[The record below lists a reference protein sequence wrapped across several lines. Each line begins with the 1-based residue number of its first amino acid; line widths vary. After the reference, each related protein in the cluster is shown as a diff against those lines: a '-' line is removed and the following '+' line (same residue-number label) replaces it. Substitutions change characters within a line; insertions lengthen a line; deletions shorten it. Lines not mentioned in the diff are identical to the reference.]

1 MPESKAKTVWKGVAL
16 SGVGLLVIGL
26 GAVALDFVTMGDLG
40 LSEYFEVFVLAI
52 LVGAVALLVGL
63 IGWAAKSGKRERTRL
78 ATGTLLVPAG
88 VFCIAYFAVGTNVHG
103 PFYLFAIP
111 SFLLFLVG
119 LVLAIMS
126 AAARAE

>member
-1 MPESKAKTVWKGVAL
+1 MPESRAKTVWKAVAL
-16 SGVGLLVIGL
+16 SGVGLLVVGL
-26 GAVALDFVTMGDLG
+26 GVVGLDFATMDDLG
-40 LSEYFEVFVLAI
+40 MSQYIEIFLLAI
-52 LVGAVALLVGL
+52 LVGALALPVGL
-63 IGWAAKSGKRERTRL
+63 IGWAAKSGKSERARL
-78 ATGTLLVPAG
+78 ATLTLLLPAG

-119 LVLAIMS
+119 LTIAIMA

>member
-16 SGVGLLVIGL
+16 SGVGLLVLGL
-26 GAVALDFVTMGDLG
+26 GAVGLDFVMHQVGW
-40 LSEYFEVFVLAI
+40 SEYYEVFLLAI
-52 LVGAVALLVGL
+52 LVGAICLPVGL
-63 IGWAAKSGKRERTRL
+63 IGWAAKSGKSERTRL

-111 SFLLFLVG
+111 SFFLFLVG
-119 LVLAIMS
+119 LTIAIMA
-126 AAARAE
+126 AAARTS